1 MNYEFLSRTFL
12 FQGTSPEET
21 KHMLSCLKA
30 TPQSYAKGSTIW
42 QVGDQVK
49 AMGLVLNGSG
59 HIENIDMTGNK
70 SILNR
75 IAPGQ
80 VFGETY
86 ACIPGEKLLIGVTA
100 AEDCQ
105 ILFLEVGKIFH
116 TCPDT
121 CPCHEKLIRNMLM
134 VMAKKNLELSR
145 RSLHTAPKS
154 IRGRLLSYFSQE
166 MVQQGSSR
174 FMIPFN
180 RQELADYLGVD
191 RSVIGDIVVQKKAA
205 WFFCQNKMTEFFLEN
220 LCRVRHTN
228 ILITKVEDSDEF
240 PRPVLESVSG
250 TCASVRLD
258 SLISLAFKT
267 SRSSM
272 VSYIEGGQVF
282 VNGKLITSNGYE
294 PKDGD
299 IISVRGKGRF
309 IFDGVSH
316 QTKKGRCSVRIMRY
330 V

>member
-49 AMGLVLNGSG
+49 TMGLVLNGSV
-59 HIENIDMTGNK
+59 HIENIDMMGNK

-154 IRGRLLSYFSQE
+154 IRGRLISYFSQE
-166 MVQQGSSR
+166 MLQQGSSR

-191 RSVIGDIVVQKKAA
+191 RSALSNELGKSLMNCHNPKSKEIIEKVVA
-205 WFFCQNKMTEFFLEN
+205 WFEEDKEHN
-220 LCRVRHTN
+220 RIHTFYN
-228 ILITKVEDSDEF
+228 EKQAKDVYMVALRDEDGTLIGYYEKHEYRARDE
-240 PRPVLESVSG
+240 
-250 TCASVRLD
+250 
-258 SLISLAFKT
+258 
-267 SRSSM
+267 
-272 VSYIEGGQVF
+272 
-282 VNGKLITSNGYE
+282 E
-294 PKDGD
+294 PYYN
-299 IISVRGKGRF
+299 F
-309 IFDGVSH
+309 
-316 QTKKGRCSVRIMRY
+316 
-330 V
+330 

>member
-49 AMGLVLNGSG
+49 AMGLVLNGSV

-105 ILFLEVGKIFH
+105 KKPSYGTEIHPGKTAFLFFPG
-116 TCPDT
+116 DG
-121 CPCHEKLIRNMLM
+121 
-134 VMAKKNLELSR
+134 A
-145 RSLHTAPKS
+145 A
-154 IRGRLLSYFSQE
+154 G
-166 MVQQGSSR
+166 QQ
-174 FMIPFN
+174 
-180 RQELADYLGVD
+180 
-191 RSVIGDIVVQKKAA
+191 
-205 WFFCQNKMTEFFLEN
+205 
-220 LCRVRHTN
+220 
-228 ILITKVEDSDEF
+228 
-240 PRPVLESVSG
+240 PVYDPL
-250 TCASVRLD
+250 
-258 SLISLAFKT
+258 
-267 SRSSM
+267 
-272 VSYIEGGQVF
+272 
-282 VNGKLITSNGYE
+282 
-294 PKDGD
+294 
-299 IISVRGKGRF
+299 
-309 IFDGVSH
+309 
-316 QTKKGRCSVRIMRY
+316 
-330 V
+330 

>member
-30 TPQSYAKGSTIW
+30 TPQSFAKGSTIW

-49 AMGLVLNGSG
+49 MMGLVLNGSV
-59 HIENIDMTGNK
+59 HIESIDMMGNK

-100 AEDCQ
+100 AED
-105 ILFLEVGKIFH
+105 
-116 TCPDT
+116 CPDT

-166 MVQQGSSR
+166 MVQQGSSQ

-191 RSVIGDIVVQKKAA
+191 RSALSNELG
-205 WFFCQNKMTEFFLEN
+205 KMRKEGIIEVNRNQIHYLE
-220 LCRVRHTN
+220 RV
-228 ILITKVEDSDEF
+228 
-240 PRPVLESVSG
+240 
-250 TCASVRLD
+250 
-258 SLISLAFKT
+258 
-267 SRSSM
+267 
-272 VSYIEGGQVF
+272 
-282 VNGKLITSNGYE
+282 
-294 PKDGD
+294 
-299 IISVRGKGRF
+299 
-309 IFDGVSH
+309 
-316 QTKKGRCSVRIMRY
+316 
-330 V
+330 

>member
-1 MNYEFLSRTFL
+1 
-12 FQGTSPEET
+12 
-21 KHMLSCLKA
+21 
-30 TPQSYAKGSTIW
+30 
-42 QVGDQVK
+42 
-49 AMGLVLNGSG
+49 
-59 HIENIDMTGNK
+59 MTGNK

-75 IAPGQ
+75 IVPGQ

-166 MVQQGSSR
+166 MVQQGSSQ

-191 RSVIGDIVVQKKAA
+191 RSALSNELG
-205 WFFCQNKMTEFFLEN
+205 KMRKEGIIEVNRNQIHYLE
-220 LCRVRHTN
+220 RV
-228 ILITKVEDSDEF
+228 
-240 PRPVLESVSG
+240 
-250 TCASVRLD
+250 
-258 SLISLAFKT
+258 
-267 SRSSM
+267 
-272 VSYIEGGQVF
+272 
-282 VNGKLITSNGYE
+282 
-294 PKDGD
+294 
-299 IISVRGKGRF
+299 
-309 IFDGVSH
+309 
-316 QTKKGRCSVRIMRY
+316 
-330 V
+330 